1 MGLQRAILLE
11 MRGGRSLAIPS
22 DMECNIIIYLINL
35 IFQCACKRHGELQ
48 REGSWFGKDSRSRT
62 WADKDNQTKH

>member
-1 MGLQRAILLE
+1 MCMQKTR
-11 MRGGRSLAIPS
+11 R
-22 DMECNIIIYLINL
+22 
-35 IFQCACKRHGELQ
+35 LQ